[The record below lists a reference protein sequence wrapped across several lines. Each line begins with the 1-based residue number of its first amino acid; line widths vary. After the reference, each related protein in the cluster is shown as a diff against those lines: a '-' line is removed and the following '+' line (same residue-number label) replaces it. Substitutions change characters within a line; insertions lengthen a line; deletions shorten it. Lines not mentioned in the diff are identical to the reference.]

1 MSMTLNVNVNM
12 DSRSDNDVLGA
23 NDKAG
28 AGGSVRRLGVLAALP
43 QELGDLVEAMR
54 AEGEMRTVTLGRRDY
69 HVGTAYGVPCV
80 VTLARVGKVA
90 AAATASAL
98 IHVFGVDAMVF
109 TGVAGGVG
117 RGVRVGDIVVADS
130 LLQHDLDASPLF
142 PRYEVPLLGRAS
154 FSTHA
159 PLADALAAACE
170 RFVAEEGP
178 ALVSRFGFEAPRV
191 HRGLIVSG
199 DRFVSSESEVRA
211 LAQALPDALAVE
223 MEGAAMA
230 QVCYE
235 HDVPCAIVR
244 TISDTADDHAT
255 ASFTTFLTDIA
266 GAYSSG
272 VLQRFL
278 AAYTRV

>member
-1 MSMTLNVNVNM
+1 MMSTQNKY
-12 DSRSDNDVLGA
+12 DDQGA
-23 NDKAG
+23 A
-28 AGGSVRRLGVLAALP
+28 RRLGVLAALP

-54 AEGEMRTVTLGRRDY
+54 AEGDMRTVALGRRDY

-98 IHVFGVDAMVF
+98 IHVFNVDAMVF

-130 LLQHDLDASPLF
+130 LLQHDMDASPLF
-142 PRYEVPLLGRAS
+142 PRYEVPLLDQAS
-154 FSTHA
+154 FPTHA
-159 PLADALAAACE
+159 PLADGLAAACE
-170 RFVAEEGP
+170 RFVAEAGP
-178 ALVSRFGFEAPRV
+178 ALGERFGFLAPRV
-191 HRGLIVSG
+191 HRGLIISG
-199 DRFVSSESEVRA
+199 DRFVSSASEVRA
-211 LAQALPDALAVE
+211 LSEALPEAMAVE
-223 MEGAAMA
+223 MEGAAMT

-255 ASFTTFLTDIA
+255 ASFSTFLTDIA
-266 GAYSSG
+266 GTYSSG
-272 VLQRFL
+272 VLGHFL
-278 AAYTRV
+278 REYAAAEGAGA

>member
-1 MSMTLNVNVNM
+1 MSTYN
-12 DSRSDNDVLGA
+12 DSGA
-23 NDKAG
+23 HG
-28 AGGSVRRLGVLAALP
+28 TPSGGSTVRRLGVLAALP

-80 VTLARVGKVA
+80 TTLARIGKVA
-90 AAATASAL
+90 AAASASAL
-98 IHVFGVDAMVF
+98 IHVFGVDSMIF

-117 RGVRVGDIVVADS
+117 PGVRVGDIVVADS

-142 PRYEVPLLGRAS
+142 PRYEVPLLERAH
-154 FSTHA
+154 FPTYA
-159 PLADALAAACE
+159 PLADRLAAACK
-170 RFVAEEGP
+170 RFLADESAMLAE
-178 ALVSRFGFEAPRV
+178 RFGFADPQV
-191 HRGLIVSG
+191 HRGLIISG
-199 DRFVSSESEVRA
+199 DRFVSSTNEVRA
-211 LAQALPDALAVE
+211 LAQALPEAMAVE

-235 HDVPCAIVR
+235 HDVPHAIVR

-255 ASFTTFLTDIA
+255 ALFTTFLTDIA

-278 AAYTRV
+278 SAYAAAATEVGGRG

>member
-1 MSMTLNVNVNM
+1 MSTTSTTN
-12 DSRSDNDVLGA
+12 DNGIRGDRGA
-23 NDKAG
+23 
-28 AGGSVRRLGVLAALP
+28 VRPLGVLAALP

-54 AEGEMRTVTLGRRDY
+54 AEGDIRTVTLGRRDY
-69 HVGTAYGVPCV
+69 HVGTAQGVPCV

-90 AAATASAL
+90 AAATVSAL
-98 IHVFGVDAMVF
+98 IHVFDVDAIVF

-117 RGVRVGDIVVADS
+117 RGVHVGDIVVADS

-142 PRYEVPLLGRAS
+142 PRYEVPLLGRS
-154 FSTHA
+154 HFPTHA
-159 PLADALAAACE
+159 PLAGALAAACE
-170 RFVAEEGP
+170 GFVAEEG
-178 ALVSRFGFEAPRV
+178 AVLSQRFGFESPRV
-191 HRGLIVSG
+191 HRGLIISG
-199 DRFVSSESEVRA
+199 DRFVSSEGEVRA
-211 LAQALPDALAVE
+211 LSEALTDALAVE

-255 ASFTTFLTDIA
+255 ASFTNFLTDIA

-272 VLQRFL
+272 ILRRFL
-278 AAYTRV
+278 AAYAEGWTARI